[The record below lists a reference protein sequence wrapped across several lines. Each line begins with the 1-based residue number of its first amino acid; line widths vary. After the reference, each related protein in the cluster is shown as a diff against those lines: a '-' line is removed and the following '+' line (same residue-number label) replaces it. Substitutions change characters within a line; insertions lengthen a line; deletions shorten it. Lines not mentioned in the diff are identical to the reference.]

1 VPQATM
7 TDASIERA
15 DLRAWPADQVVR
27 WKLGW
32 IKPYPANA
40 LLHTPEQVAQIAA
53 SMKRFGVT
61 APVLVDEQGVLI
73 YGHGRRLAAMQ
84 LGYTE
89 LPVSIARGWSE
100 EDKRAYRIADN
111 QLARTAEWDVPV
123 LSAELKELQL
133 VGFDLPLLGFPE
145 LKLVE
150 FIAGVNPNEEQQP
163 PAADEAENES
173 AERELTPEEKEL
185 FITAWKGLAAE
196 WLEILERQ
204 EMLSPSFTKRT
215 MAVHFL
221 KARCFGTSIPGACTL
236 AYNPHRVVLAGD
248 KQSIIEGLRKAA
260 INKGDCI
267 ERLWFVLSSKPRLD
281 TLLSNT
287 LPFSD
292 GHRMPAEFP
301 SDLARSLIDEFVTEP
316 GGRVLDPCHGWG
328 GRMLG
333 FLLSKHARF
342 YAGFDPD
349 ERTGAGVQA
358 MFDDLK
364 DLASCPK
371 SASLTAQ
378 PFEDAK
384 LPRTQFDFAL
394 TSPPYFDVEKYGGEL
409 SSWRRYSTFE
419 AWVEGFYRPLIVKTA
434 KALKP
439 GAVFALQI
447 GNQTY
452 PLERTAV
459 AIAAACGLAHVET
472 RPTGMINN
480 RTKTEEADGEV
491 VLILR
496 KTPRPSAK
504 ENGPPNGAGRAS
516 GTVGT

>member
-1 VPQATM
+1 VPQVTV
-7 TDASIERA
+7 TDASTERA

-53 SMKRFGVT
+53 SMRRFGVT
-61 APVLVDEQGVLI
+61 APVLVDEDGVLI

-89 LPVSIARGWSE
+89 LPVSVARGWSE

-123 LSAELKELQL
+123 LSAELKELKF

-150 FIAGVNPNEEQQP
+150 FIAGMNPNEEQP
-163 PAADEAENES
+163 PAEDEAESES
-173 AERELTPEEKEL
+173 VERELTPEEKAL
-185 FITAWKGLAAE
+185 FITAWKDLTAE
-196 WLEILERQ
+196 WVGVLERQ
-204 EMLSPSFTKRT
+204 EMLSTNYTKRT
-215 MAVHFL
+215 MVVHFL
-221 KARCFGTSIPGACTL
+221 KARCFGTPIAGVCTL
-236 AYNPHRVVLAGD
+236 AYNPHRVAAPSD
-248 KQSIIEGLRKAA
+248 KGSLLEALQKATSNEDGMIEQ
-260 INKGDCI
+260 
-267 ERLWFVLSSKPRLD
+267 LWWRITDKPRLD
-281 TLLSNT
+281 TLLAGT
-287 LPFSD
+287 LPVLGYRLPSD
-292 GHRMPAEFP
+292 FP
-301 SDLARSLIDEFVTEP
+301 SDLARALIDEFVTEP

-333 FLLSKHARF
+333 FLLSKHARV
-342 YAGFDPD
+342 YVGFDPD
-349 ERTGAGVQA
+349 ERTGAGVRA

-364 DLASCPK
+364 GYAASPK

-384 LPRTQFDFAL
+384 LPRTPFDFAL
-394 TSPPYFDVEKYGGEL
+394 TSPPYYDLEKYGGEQ

-439 GAVFALQI
+439 GAVFALKI
-447 GNQTY
+447 GNQRY
-452 PLERTAV
+452 PLERSAV
-459 AIAAACGLAHVET
+459 AIASACGLAHIET
-472 RPTGMINN
+472 RAVGISSTN
-480 RTKTEEADGEV
+480 TEEEEAHGEV
-491 VLILR
+491 TLILR
-496 KTPRPSAK
+496 KSSA
-504 ENGPPNGAGRAS
+504 EAAS
-516 GTVGT
+516 ADPAAQFGKVL

>member
-1 VPQATM
+1 VPQDTV

-15 DLRAWPADQVVR
+15 ELRAWPADQVVR

-61 APVLVDEQGVLI
+61 APVLVDEDGVLI

-89 LPVSIARGWSE
+89 LPVSVARGWPE

-150 FIAGVNPNEEQQP
+150 FIAGVNPNEEEQP
-163 PAADEAENES
+163 PLADETENEN
-173 AERELTPEEKEL
+173 AERELTADEKAMM
-185 FITAWKGLAAE
+185 IRAWERMAGE
-196 WLEILERQ
+196 WLATLERQ
-204 EMLSPSFTKRT
+204 KDLSTNFTRGAA
-215 MAVHFL
+215 AVHFL
-221 KARCFGTSIPGACTL
+221 RARFFRTAMPAVATL
-236 AYNPHRVVLAGD
+236 CYNPHRTSIPANSGSSLMEGVRAALNNEGD
-248 KQSIIEGLRKAA
+248 IV
-260 INKGDCI
+260 
-267 ERLWFVLSSKPRLD
+267 ERLWFVMQSKPRLD
-281 TLLSNT
+281 TLLSNL
-287 LPFSD
+287 LPFLS
-292 GHRMPAEFP
+292 HAMPGDFP
-301 SDLARSLIDEFVTEP
+301 SDLARYLIDEFITEP

-333 FLLSKHARF
+333 FLLSEHARV
-342 YAGFDPD
+342 YTGFDPD
-349 ERTGAGVQA
+349 ERTVAGVRA

-364 DLASCPK
+364 DYAAGPK
-371 SASLTAQ
+371 SASLTAE

-459 AIAAACGLAHVET
+459 AIASACGLAHVET

-491 VLILR
+491 IVILR
-496 KTPRPSAK
+496 KSA
-504 ENGPPNGAGRAS
+504 GGVRAAPAS
-516 GTVGT
+516 ADPATQFGKVL